1 MGSGFCLET
10 KDRQY
15 TQHGCVGYLAYVVD
29 TRVRDQTSVSEV
41 PFVKDFNDVFLEEPP
56 GVPPERQVKFRIEL
70 VLGAALISKA
80 SYRLAPPEMWID

>member
-1 MGSGFCLET
+1 M
-10 KDRQY
+10 
-15 TQHGCVGYLAYVVD
+15 VD
-29 TRVRDQTSVSEV
+29 THVGGQVSVLEV
-41 PFVKDFNDVFLEEPP
+41 SVVMEFADVFPEELP